1 MPSFIFVEYVW
12 RILGRGAKK
21 PPSIREQP
29 WKSPSWIGLKPE
41 RDIFTTLLS
50 IYGKNFLRKWLKK
63 AKIAKSQFQYFFII
77 FGFPRPFSTNVQ
89 CIAFNMGHCFE
100 PSRSLMS
107 WDGKKQ
113 KKSSSFN
120 TTDGKSRTKFLRI
133 YVKSHNTC
141 IVTGHK
147 NLVCSYDLKGLLN
160 ILNIFLVICKL

>member
-1 MPSFIFVEYVW
+1 
-12 RILGRGAKK
+12 
-21 PPSIREQP
+21 
-29 WKSPSWIGLKPE
+29 
-41 RDIFTTLLS
+41 
-50 IYGKNFLRKWLKK
+50 
-63 AKIAKSQFQYFFII
+63 
-77 FGFPRPFSTNVQ
+77 
-89 CIAFNMGHCFE
+89 MGHCFE

-160 ILNIFLVICKL
+160 ILNIFLVICKVNTNFYFLSLKVELFVLKSDPRLLKRLVLFALMKAL